1 MDLSFSHVQA
11 QRVVKQRNVLLAL
24 SAVLGLATLGLSF
37 TASARDREIVLQ
49 PVLTRPM
56 TLSSAGVSPEYL
68 EAVTRDAALLTL
80 NRTPQS
86 MEYWMQAVL
95 EIVHPAAY
103 GKVKGDLME
112 ILEDQRGS
120 SIAQFFTMSAI
131 TVDPDALTSEVTG
144 TLHTMVGRQEV
155 SAVEKK
161 FRYGWSYTG
170 VSLKL
175 VQFGMVEEVKPEVK
189 S

>member
-1 MDLSFSHVQA
+1 MDLSFSHSQA
-11 QRVVKQRNVLLAL
+11 QRVVKQRNVLLLVAGAL
-24 SAVLGLATLGLSF
+24 AISTVGLFF

-49 PVLTRPM
+49 PVLTNPM
-56 TLSSAGVSPEYL
+56 TLSSSGVSREYL
-68 EAVTRDAALLTL
+68 EAVTRDVAVLTL

-86 MEYWMQAVL
+86 LEYWMKAVL
-95 EIVHPAAY
+95 EVVHPAAY
-103 GKVKGDLME
+103 GKVKGDLLK
-112 ILEDQRGS
+112 IVEDQRGS
-120 SIAQFFTMSAI
+120 SIAQFFTMESI
-131 TVDPDALTSEVTG
+131 VVDPDALTSEVKG

-155 SAVEKK
+155 SAVEKT

-175 VQFGMVEEVKPEVK
+175 VQFGMVEEIKPRMK